1 MCLYKQQGA
10 KVFWFKAKCTIVCAL
25 IASSLITPIFARLKK
40 EGALFSV
47 KTPLS
52 ERAFEYETPY
62 EKKVEYK
69 NYGMYFGDEKR
80 PSFNIR
86 IKGIGKDF
94 NIYLDSIY
102 ISKQFYYEIGKDNK
116 TRIFGD
122 SIHYGNRIER
132 IDSTKNPIF
141 KVFLGR
147 KTTSDPWYLNLSKI
161 DKNSY
166 IDSIKF
172 GPDGKLILIKDR
184 EGNQIEKDV
193 GGYFTAKEIA
203 KNKYLIEIT
212 LFKGFNPSL
221 ELEENKFNKLILNL
235 GFYVGELYTKHEN
248 AIVCTME
255 PPLGKIR
262 IFDYPTMSF
271 KDTTISTAI
280 LRAKIITEYADTAA
294 IRVYREIEKNPKS
307 WYDYMGAHKELVL
320 YTLPDGNKPIWPKSV
335 YFAYQGVMD
344 YVESISIIQKEVVF
358 PVDKAFDHI
367 EENSQAPERKYFHC
381 FARYKYPGYSTPQFS
396 YKAPDTAAYY
406 LSAKWPGIWTRGPPG
421 SIQNYTVLSDSF
433 WISFGFGR
441 YWVSAGDGE
450 QFAYTDSYEWS
461 PLTTIK
467 DANDFGFSIYAYNL
481 KAKTYGI
488 FAMIVPA
495 IKDNTGWRFRYDSA
509 LVTTGWNLNLTI
521 PSDSLVNTMVRL
533 GDKIVDLYAGDKVY
547 KSRIYDGKTGEIG
560 YPLYWSWR
568 FSEKGD
574 SLIIYDENKLYKF
587 NEREL
592 FLSFENW
599 NTFVDTTKPFAI
611 EFIPRIGQEDVDTN
625 VFIKVKWSEKINP
638 YKIESLV
645 YEYKNEENRKIE
657 TGYILENE
665 DSTAV
670 LWPLNG
676 AFSNNSKIVYKL
688 TVEDLNKNQGT
699 AEGYFYTKKLNLEV
713 REEDILNL
721 TNEIKIYDLL
731 GSVVRVFKPEEKI
744 NLENLPA
751 GAYIIYDGKQARL
764 LVRY

>member
-47 KTPLS
+47 KTPLG

-147 KTTSDPWYLNLSKI
+147 KTTSDPWYLNLSRI

-212 LFKGFNPSL
+212 LFRGFNPSL

-271 KDTTISTAI
+271 KDTTISTAV
-280 LRAKIITEYADTAA
+280 LRAKIITEYVDTAV
-294 IRVYREIEKNPKS
+294 IRVYREIEKNPQS
-307 WYDYMGAHKELVL
+307 WYKYMNGWNGPT
-320 YTLPDGNKPIWPKSV
+320 YTLPDGSKGIGGGG
-335 YFAYQGVMD
+335 YFAYQEIMTYASGV
-344 YVESISIIQKEVVF
+344 SNTQKEVVF

-367 EENSQAPERKYFHC
+367 EENREDPVRKYVRC

-406 LSAKWPGIWTRGPPG
+406 LNGTWAGKRWPGICTRFPPG

-441 YWVSAGDGE
+441 YWVSSGDGE
-450 QFAYTDSYEWS
+450 QFVYSDSYQNS

-467 DANDFGFSIYAYNL
+467 DANDFGFSILARNL
-481 KAKTYGI
+481 KTGKSLGFKI
-488 FAMIVPA
+488 LIPA
-495 IKDNTGWRFRYDSA
+495 IKDNNGWRFRYDSA
-509 LVTTGWNLNLTI
+509 LVRKGSILDLTN
-521 PSDSLVNTMVRL
+521 PSDSVVNSMI
-533 GDKIVDLYAGDKVY
+533 KIGDKVVVD
-547 KSRIYDGKTGEIG
+547 KGEKIYNAKTGEIG

-599 NTFVDTTKPFAI
+599 NNYTFVDTTKPFAI
-611 EFIPRIGQEDVDTN
+611 EFIPKIGQEDVDTN

-688 TVEDLNKNQGT
+688 AVEDLNKNQGT

-731 GSVVRVFKPEEKI
+731 GRVVRVFKPEEKI

-751 GAYIIYDGKQARL
+751 GTYIIYDGKQARL